1 VTVST
6 PTTATT
12 RAVARL
18 VAPLILLLALAG
30 CAGTAGDG
38 TAAASSTPTATTSA
52 GPCADVTV
60 IVDFGTLSA
69 PSIKKCASD
78 GLASDVLKSAKI
90 TTVGTADYG
99 DAVVCR
105 VDNLPKPAD
114 ESCAKLPAAAYWALW
129 IKDKGGD
136 WAYADNGVTTQQ
148 VTAGQSLGLVYTVGD
163 ASTPPQG

>member
-1 VTVST
+1 VIASPST
-6 PTTATT
+6 PATT
-12 RAVARL
+12 TRTVARF
-18 VAPLILLLALAG
+18 VAPLVLLLALAG
-30 CAGTAGDG
+30 CAGSTGG
-38 TAAASSTPTATTSA
+38 SSAASSSPTATKSA

-69 PSIKKCASD
+69 PAIKKCATD

-105 VDNLPKPAD
+105 VDDLPKPAD
-114 ESCAKLPAAAYWALW
+114 ESCAKLPASAYWALW

-163 ASTPPQG
+163 ASTPPQD